1 VSGAGEALFP
11 QGYHQ
16 LVVDLLQDLSNLDG
30 NEYLDQLFRLR
41 NERLARTY
49 ELRLAD
55 KPLLEAVQ
63 ELARARDDDG
73 YMATVEETA
82 DGVVL
87 AEHNCPIY
95 DVAQRFPRA
104 CQCEHELFERV
115 LHVTI
120 KREDSLVDGDPSCR
134 YRIVDAHR

>member
-1 VSGAGEALFP
+1 MLTINNVPVEDTFAEAFPMTAARLIVTAATPQWAMVAGQKATGYASSVIGCDVEA
-11 QGYHQ
+11 GIERI
-16 LVVDLLQDLSNLDG
+16 LS
-30 NEYLDQLFRLR
+30 
-41 NERLARTY
+41 
-49 ELRLAD
+49 
-55 KPLLEAVQ
+55 P
-63 ELARARDDDG
+63 
-73 YMATVEETA
+73 EETP
-82 DGVVL
+82 DGAVL

-120 KREDSLVDGDPSCR
+120 TREDSLVDGGQSCR